1 MRADAKSHGLLT
13 FRRSEAK
20 SNFTRL
26 NELYVFI
33 FFSFSFFF
41 PFSFFTLL
49 FSLANILNI
58 HEAWYQRNKTRGL
71 TFDEGSLLS
80 DDFVSERR
88 KRGGG
93 GRISLARRE
102 GLIRRGQVFDGK

>member
-41 PFSFFTLL
+41 SFFFLTLL

-58 HEAWYQRNKTRGL
+58 HEAWYQRNKTQGL

>member
-41 PFSFFTLL
+41 SFFFFFFL

-80 DDFVSERR
+80 EDFVSERR

-93 GRISLARRE
+93 GRLSLARRE